1 MVRGIYIVC
10 LTLSHET
17 TIIALHLPILQAL
30 PKAHTEAATRA
41 TAMAR
46 RWKSL
51 PLKTGPIPVIF
62 QVGSN
67 LRAQNVRLVRSWPR
81 KFSKKMINNYRIRTK
96 IDQLLDLVEMGK
108 TLFGLIMAHNIQ
120 VRKVYT

>member
-1 MVRGIYIVC
+1 MVRGIYIVW

-67 LRAQNVRLVRSWPR
+67 LRAHNVRLVRFHFKSHYFELGVGHASSQR
-81 KFSKKMINNYRIRTK
+81 K
-96 IDQLLDLVEMGK
+96 
-108 TLFGLIMAHNIQ
+108 
-120 VRKVYT
+120 